1 VPCASITL
9 FDVDDLA
16 ACTKCLADALDG
28 AALEAAWGAAPPAL
42 PDTTPPASAD
52 CRAHLAKAAS
62 GLAADATKALAK
74 CEKANASGKRAPV
87 DCSQDPGLAK
97 ARDEARR
104 EIARCGSFAGLD
116 GCGAAGD
123 ADGALACLEA
133 ALEEPAVGYVE
144 ATWP

>member
-1 VPCASITL
+1 MGGRAARPARHDAAGVGGLPCAPRE
-9 FDVDDLA
+9 
-16 ACTKCLADALDG
+16 G
-28 AALEAAWGAAPPAL
+28 G
-42 PDTTPPASAD
+42 
-52 CRAHLAKAAS
+52 AS

-74 CEKANASGKRAPV
+74 CEKANASGKGAPV

-97 ARDEARR
+97 ARDKARR
-104 EIARCGSFAGLD
+104 EIARCRSFAGLD

-133 ALEEPAVGYVE
+133 ALEEPAVGYVG